1 MSATGEP
8 GGSELGRLITPDRIL
23 LGLNPGGK
31 RQLLQELST
40 IAGSKL
46 GMPAETILAALQQRE
61 RLGTTGIGDGI
72 AIPHAKLEGLAAMTG
87 FLARLVKPI
96 DFEALD
102 GQPIDLVVLL
112 LAPASEGTAHLK
124 ALARVARLL
133 RDPQL
138 CARLRDEP
146 SAAGVHALLGE
157 GGGG

>member
-1 MSATGEP
+1 MSAPGE
-8 GGSELGRLITPDRIL
+8 GAGADLGRLITTERIL

-31 RQLLQELST
+31 RQLLQELAAT
-40 IAGSKL
+40 AGLQL
-46 GMPAETILAALQQRE
+46 GIPAETILAALQQRE

-72 AIPHAKLEGLAAMTG
+72 AIPHAKLAGLTEMTG
-87 FLARLVKPI
+87 FLARLVRPI

-102 GQPIDLVVLL
+102 GRPIDLVVLL
-112 LAPASEGTAHLK
+112 LAPAEEGTAHLK

-138 CARLRDEP
+138 CTRLREEP
-146 SAAGVHALLGE
+146 TAAGVHELLAD